1 MLVLAS
7 HEGGP
12 NALFPL
18 VLLVPV
24 VVGVVLWLCLSPIR
38 KRNPRY
44 QSLLMAIFVAVTGLS
59 LHVSVLT
66 WRHHKDVAMCRS
78 WDLPS
83 ELDRCIAERRD
94 RAHGPWGIFLVR
106 NGGD

>member
-18 VLLVPV
+18 ALLVPV
-24 VVGVVLWLCLSPIR
+24 VVGPVLWLCLSRIR

-44 QSLLMAIFVAVTGLS
+44 QSLLIAIVFAVTGLS

-78 WDLPS
+78 WDLPADF
-83 ELDRCIAERRD
+83 DRCIVGRRERAE
-94 RAHGPWGIFLVR
+94 GPWGIFLAR
-106 NGGD
+106 SSD

>member
-1 MLVLAS
+1 MVLAS

-18 VLLVPV
+18 ALLVPV
-24 VVGVVLWLCLSPIR
+24 VVGSVLWLCLSPIR
-38 KRNPRY
+38 NRNPRS
-44 QSLLMAIFVAVTGLS
+44 QPLLLAMVVAVAGLT

-78 WDLPS
+78 WDSPGQQ
-83 ELDRCIAERRD
+83 ERCIAQRRER
-94 RAHGPWGIFLVR
+94 AFGPWGIYVVR